1 MADFSGLLLAISLA
15 ERKRDEVI
23 RALAQSQNNVQ
34 AAFGQLEQLRSYA
47 GDTDNR
53 WVRTGATGLSVEL
66 IKHHYQFSGR
76 LQQAISMQDGVIAN
90 LQRQVAGVR
99 HELQLAES
107 RLSGLNSVLKKRRA
121 DAERTA
127 QRREQARMDEMAA
140 QLFSR
145 TRAQQTQGEAR

>member
-1 MADFSGLLLAISLA
+1 MADSSGLLLAISLA

-23 RALAQSQNNVQ
+23 RALAQSQQNVQ
-34 AAFGQLEQLRSYA
+34 AAMGQLDQLRSYA
-47 GDTDNR
+47 GDTDHR
-53 WVRTGATGLSVEL
+53 WVSTGSVGLSVEL

-90 LQRQVAGVR
+90 LQRHVEGVKQQ
-99 HELQLAES
+99 LQLAES

-121 DAERTA
+121 EAERVA
-127 QRREQARMDEMAA
+127 QRRDQAQMDEMAA
-140 QLFSR
+140 QLFAR

>member
-1 MADFSGLLLAISLA
+1 MADSSGLLLAISLA

-23 RALAQSQNNVQ
+23 RALAQSQQNVQ
-34 AAFGQLEQLRSYA
+34 AAIGQLDQLRSYA
-47 GDTDNR
+47 GDTDQR
-53 WVRTGATGLSVEL
+53 WVSTGSVGLSVEL

-90 LQRQVAGVR
+90 LQRQVEGVKQQ
-99 HELQLAES
+99 LQLAES

-121 DAERTA
+121 EAERIA
-127 QRREQARMDEMAA
+127 QRRDQAQMDEMAA
-140 QLFSR
+140 QLFAR

>member
-23 RALAQSQNNVQ
+23 RALAQSQSNVQ

-76 LQQAISMQDGVIAN
+76 LQQAIAMQDGVIAN
-90 LQRQVAGVR
+90 LQQQVTGVR
-99 HELQLAES
+99 QQLQLAES

>member
-15 ERKRDEVI
+15 ERKRDEVM

>member
-1 MADFSGLLLAISLA
+1 MADSSGLLLAISLA

-23 RALAQSQNNVQ
+23 RALAQSQNNVH
-34 AAFGQLEQLRSYA
+34 AAFGQMEQLRSYA

-53 WVRTGATGLSVEL
+53 WVQTGAAGLSVEL
-66 IKHHYQFSGR
+66 IKHHHQFSGR
-76 LQQAISMQDGVIAN
+76 LQQAISMQEGVIAN
-90 LQRQVAGVR
+90 LQRQVDGVK
-99 HELQLAES
+99 LQLQQAEG
-107 RLSGLNSVLKKRRA
+107 RLLGLQSVLKKRRA

>member
-23 RALAQSQNNVQ
+23 RALAQSQSNVQ

-76 LQQAISMQDGVIAN
+76 LQQAIAMQDGVMAN
-90 LQRQVAGVR
+90 LQQQVTGVR
-99 HELQLAES
+99 QQLQLAES